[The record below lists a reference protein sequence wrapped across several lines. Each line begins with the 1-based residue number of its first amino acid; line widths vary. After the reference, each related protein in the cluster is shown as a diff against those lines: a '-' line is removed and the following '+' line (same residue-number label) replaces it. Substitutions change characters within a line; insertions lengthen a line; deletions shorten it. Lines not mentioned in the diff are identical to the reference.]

1 MKRNT
6 TRPGADRRPTEFERK
21 EFEEDFRLNRPI
33 KPKVAKRAEKA
44 SGGSG
49 APCAANAAQKEKL
62 DGNAQD
68 RLDRGLIAPD
78 ATLDLHGMTQNAAHR
93 ALQNYLRGARERGNR
108 LIVVVTG
115 KGNPRAADAAAWT
128 QSPHGVL
135 KDMVPR
141 WLAEP
146 GAAQW
151 IARVQ
156 PAHIRP
162 GGGGALYVYLRK
174 SR

>member
-1 MKRNT
+1 MRKVT
-6 TRPGADRRPTEFERK
+6 DRERK
-21 EFEEDFRLNRPI
+21 EFQADFKAARPI
-33 KPKVAKRAEKA
+33 KPKAAPRGTRKP
-44 SGGSG
+44 GGSG
-49 APCAANAAQKEKL
+49 GL
-62 DGNAQD
+62 DGNTQD

-78 ATLDLHGMTQNAAHR
+78 ATLDLHGMTQERAHR
-93 ALQNYLRGARERGNR
+93 TLIRFLQNARRYGNR

-115 KGNPRAADAAAWT
+115 KGNPRAPDAAAWT
-128 QSPHGVL
+128 ESPHGVL
-135 KDMVPR
+135 KEMVPR

-146 GAAQW
+146 DLKAL

-156 PAHIRP
+156 PAHLRH

>member
-1 MKRNT
+1 MRKVSGT
-6 TRPGADRRPTEFERK
+6 DRRTTEKERK
-21 EFEEDFRLNRPI
+21 EFEQDFKLARPI
-33 KPKVAKRAEKA
+33 KPKPAPRDRKKP
-44 SGGSG
+44 GGSG
-49 APCAANAAQKEKL
+49 GL
-62 DGNAQD
+62 DGTTQD

-78 ATLDLHGMTQNAAHR
+78 ATLDLHGMTQERAHR
-93 ALQNYLRGARERGNR
+93 TLARFLAAARERDSR

-146 GAAQW
+146 DLKGL

-156 PAHIRP
+156 PAHIRH
-162 GGGGALYVYLRK
+162 GGAGALYVYLRK
-174 SR
+174 NR

>member
-1 MKRNT
+1 M
-6 TRPGADRRPTEFERK
+6 RRATQDERR
-21 EFEEDFRLNRPI
+21 EFEEDFRLARPI
-33 KPKVAKRAEKA
+33 KPKAAPRSEKKP
-44 SGGSG
+44 GGSG
-49 APCAANAAQKEKL
+49 GL
-62 DGNAQD
+62 DGNTQD
-68 RLDRGLIAPD
+68 RLDRGLIVPD
-78 ATLDLHGMTQNAAHR
+78 ATLDLHGMTQVAAHR

-115 KGNPRAADAAAWT
+115 KGNPRAPDAAAWT

-146 GAAQW
+146 GMHQW

-156 PAHIRP
+156 PAHHRH

-174 SR
+174 AR

>member
-1 MKRNT
+1 M
-6 TRPGADRRPTEFERK
+6 RRVTDTERQEFET
-21 EFEEDFRLNRPI
+21 DFRLARPI
-33 KPKVAKRAEKA
+33 KPKALPRVTKKP
-44 SGGSG
+44 GGAG
-49 APCAANAAQKEKL
+49 GL
-62 DGNAQD
+62 DGNTQD
-68 RLDRGLIAPD
+68 RLDRGLIVPD
-78 ATLDLHGMTQNAAHR
+78 AALDLHGMTQTAAHR
-93 ALQNYLRGARERGNR
+93 TLGHFLRGARERGHR

-115 KGNPRAADAAAWT
+115 KSNPRAADAAAWT

-146 GAAQW
+146 GMNQY

-156 PAHIRP
+156 QAHIRH

>member
-1 MKRNT
+1 M
-6 TRPGADRRPTEFERK
+6 RRVTDTERREFEQ
-21 EFEEDFRLNRPI
+21 DFKLARPI
-33 KPKVAKRAEKA
+33 KPKSVTRGAKK
-44 SGGSG
+44 SGGAG
-49 APCAANAAQKEKL
+49 GL
-62 DGNAQD
+62 DGNTQD
-68 RLDRGLIAPD
+68 RLDRGLVAPD
-78 ATLDLHGMTQNAAHR
+78 ATLDLHGMTQTAAHR
-93 ALQNYLRGARERGNR
+93 ALGHFLRGARERGNR

-115 KGNPRAADAAAWT
+115 KGNPRAPDAAAWT

-146 GAAQW
+146 GMSQW

-156 PAHIRP
+156 QAHIRH

>member
-1 MKRNT
+1 MRKV
-6 TRPGADRRPTEFERK
+6 TEGERK
-21 EFEEDFRLNRPI
+21 EFVQDFKEARPI
-33 KPKVAKRAEKA
+33 KPKAGLRSNKKA
-44 SGGSG
+44 GGEG
-49 APCAANAAQKEKL
+49 GL
-62 DGNAQD
+62 DGNTQD
-68 RLDRGLIAPD
+68 RLNRGLIAPD
-78 ATLDLHGMTQNAAHR
+78 ANLDLHGMTQERAHR
-93 ALQNYLRGARERGNR
+93 TLIRFLQMAHQIGNR

-135 KDMVPR
+135 KEMVPR

-146 GAAQW
+146 ELKALVAK
-151 IARVQ
+151 VQ
-156 PAHIRP
+156 PAHIRH

>member
-1 MKRNT
+1 M
-6 TRPGADRRPTEFERK
+6 RRVSEEERREFEQ
-21 EFEEDFRLNRPI
+21 DFRLARPI
-33 KPKVAKRAEKA
+33 KPKAMPREAKK
-44 SGGSG
+44 SGGAG
-49 APCAANAAQKEKL
+49 GL
-62 DGNAQD
+62 DGNTQD

-78 ATLDLHGMTQNAAHR
+78 ATLDLHGKTMVAAHR
-93 ALQNYLRGARERGNR
+93 ALNHFLRGARERENR

-128 QSPHGVL
+128 ESPHGVL

-146 GAAQW
+146 GLSQW

-156 PAHIRP
+156 QAHIRH

-174 SR
+174 PR

>member
-1 MKRNT
+1 M
-6 TRPGADRRPTEFERK
+6 RRTSEDERREFEQ
-21 EFEEDFRLNRPI
+21 DFRLARPI
-33 KPKVAKRAEKA
+33 KPKAMPRSAKK
-44 SGGSG
+44 SGGTG
-49 APCAANAAQKEKL
+49 GL
-62 DGNAQD
+62 DGNTQD
-68 RLDRGLIAPD
+68 RLDRGLIVPD
-78 ATLDLHGMTQNAAHR
+78 ATLDLHGMTQTAAHR
-93 ALQNYLRGARERGNR
+93 ALAHFLRGARERDHR

-115 KGNPRAADAAAWT
+115 KGNPRAPDAAAWT

-146 GAAQW
+146 GLSQW

-156 PAHIRP
+156 QAHIRH

-174 SR
+174 PR

>member
-1 MKRNT
+1 M
-6 TRPGADRRPTEFERK
+6 RRVSDQERQEFER
-21 EFEEDFRLNRPI
+21 DFKLARPI
-33 KPKVAKRAEKA
+33 KPKAPAVAKKKP
-44 SGGSG
+44 GGG
-49 APCAANAAQKEKL
+49 GGL
-62 DGNAQD
+62 DGNTQD

-78 ATLDLHGMTQNAAHR
+78 ATLDLHGMTQVAAHR
-93 ALQNYLRGARERGNR
+93 ALAHFLRGARERGHR

-128 QSPHGVL
+128 ESPHGVL
-135 KDMVPR
+135 KEMAPR

-146 GAAQW
+146 GMSRW

-156 PAHIRP
+156 PAHIRH

-174 SR
+174 TR